1 MQLQDTPGS
10 SEHAVQPPAPAAP
23 SPQAHN
29 QRMLLVLLGV
39 IVVVVALVMVVLVPL
54 YNLLCRQGGF
64 QIRPNNAEVAAAGP
78 AHTGRFLE
86 VFFESKVLDGLQIT
100 FWADEPSQKVEVGV
114 PARNIYH
121 FRNQSNQIV
130 HFRPIHQVSPG
141 NIGQHFGM
149 LVCFCF
155 NDQTMEPGATA
166 DFPVEYRFDPALDER
181 VRDVTI
187 CYSLLSIVEGETKEQ
202 SEARVKAS
210 TIGQGTIVTPAF
222 RDIDR

>member
-1 MQLQDTPGS
+1 MQLQPLNPQDGTPPL
-10 SEHAVQPPAPAAP
+10 PPSTAAR
-23 SPQAHN
+23 N
-29 QRMLLVLLGV
+29 QRMLVVLLGV
-39 IVVVVALVMVVLVPL
+39 AVTVVILTMVVLVPL
-54 YNLLCRQGGF
+54 YNLLCRQAGI
-64 QIRPNNAEVAAAGP
+64 QMRPNNVEVAAAG
-78 AHTGRFLE
+78 AARTGRFVE
-86 VFFESKVLDGLQIT
+86 VFFESKVFDGLQIT
-100 FWADEPSQKVEVGV
+100 FWADEPSQRVAVGV

-121 FRNQSNQIV
+121 FRNQSDQTV

-166 DFPVEYRFDPALDER
+166 EFPVEYRFDPAMDER
-181 VRDVTI
+181 VRDVTL

-210 TIGQGTIVTPAF
+210 TAGQGKIVTPAF
-222 RDIDR
+222 RDADR